1 MKASTTTPPFEYK
14 KGQVYLSSLS
24 SNKISDGSSDNIE
37 SRSVRN
43 GVFLTKSPSQT
54 SFLDSASQVGA
65 QIKILNTNIQDTR
78 YTDNFG
84 KKSVIPGK
92 QNVGDKKLTDIIS
105 KPT

>member
-24 SNKISDGSSDNIE
+24 SNKISDGSSDIE

-92 QNVGDKKLTDIIS
+92 
-105 KPT
+105 